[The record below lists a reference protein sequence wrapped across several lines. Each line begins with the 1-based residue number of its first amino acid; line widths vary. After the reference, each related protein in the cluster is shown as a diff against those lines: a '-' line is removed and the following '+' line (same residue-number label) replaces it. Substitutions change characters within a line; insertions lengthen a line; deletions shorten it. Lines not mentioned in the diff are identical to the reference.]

1 MAKLRESPD
10 IRSKLIDTATR
21 LLEQQGPS
29 AIQAR
34 AIAKEAGVSTMVVYS
49 NFGGMPDLLRAVAD
63 AGYRALVAAF
73 DDLPRSDDP
82 VADIFGM
89 ALAYRSIARRNPHL
103 YDLMFGLSTR
113 GSYRAI
119 ELESDANRDAESAPY
134 QLTYG
139 HLVKAAARLVESGRI
154 RRDDPEVVAAQLW
167 SYVHGF
173 ISLELTGYLAH
184 FDDCVQKVL
193 LPLAVNMVVGL
204 GDSPA
209 AATVSVAAAARS
221 SMPATAKSSGARRK
235 TQARPAA

>member
-49 NFGGMPDLLRAVAD
+49 TFGGMPDLLRAVAD
-63 AGYRALVAAF
+63 EGYRALVAAF
-73 DDLPRSDDP
+73 DEIPRTDDP
-82 VADIFGM
+82 VTDIFRM
-89 ALAYRSIARRNPHL
+89 ALVYRTIARSNPHL

-119 ELESDANRDAESAPY
+119 ELESASNRDARSAPY

-139 HLVKAAARLVESGRI
+139 YLVKAAARLVEAGRV
-154 RRDDPEVVAAQLW
+154 RPDDPEVIAAQLW

-173 ISLELTGYLAH
+173 ISLELTGYFVH

-193 LPLAVNMVVGL
+193 LPLGINMVVGL
-204 GDSPA
+204 GDTPA
-209 AATVSVAAAARS
+209 AATASVVAAAES
-221 SMPATAKSSGARRK
+221 LVPAATRRK
-235 TQARPAA
+235 SRAKPAA